1 MQNITTVADLK
12 TAIQGLEYKQA
23 HELSLLK
30 EQVLI
35 TTESLQPLN
44 LLKSS
49 FKNIISSPGL
59 KDTLLDTS
67 IGLTAGY
74 LSKALIIGA
83 SHNPI
88 KKILGAVF
96 QLGVSNVATN
106 NSDTIKL
113 LAGKVANFF
122 GKKKNEREAGNI
134 LRK

>member
-1 MQNITTVADLK
+1 MQKITTVAELK

-23 HELSLLK
+23 NELSLLK
-30 EQVLI
+30 DQFSV

-44 LLKSS
+44 MLKSS

-59 KDTLLDTS
+59 KGTLLDAS

-88 KKILGAVF
+88 KKLFGAF
-96 QLGVSNVATN
+96 LQLGVSNAASE

-113 LAGKVANFF
+113 LAGKVAGFF
-122 GKKKNEREAGNI
+122 KKKKVIKSEDK
-134 LRK
+134 LY